1 MTVLIPTAGLG
12 SRLKS
17 LTNFYNKS
25 MIPIGNLPVISHII
39 DSYEAKT
46 EFIIAIGY
54 GGEHLKEYL
63 SFYHSLNKIKFIQ
76 IKNYSGAG
84 SGLNLTLS
92 ECSKEIKSDF
102 IFHVN
107 DAILKE
113 KILQNYT
120 TDTLIITNKYS
131 DKKDFRKVSIK
142 DDKINKIYEK
152 SHNSQKTKLFTY
164 VGIGYVKIIFC
175 LMT

>member
-54 GGEHLKEYL
+54 
-63 SFYHSLNKIKFIQ
+63 
-76 IKNYSGAG
+76 
-84 SGLNLTLS
+84 
-92 ECSKEIKSDF
+92 
-102 IFHVN
+102 VN
-107 DAILKE
+107 IL
-113 KILQNYT
+113 
-120 TDTLIITNKYS
+120 
-131 DKKDFRKVSIK
+131 
-142 DDKINKIYEK
+142 
-152 SHNSQKTKLFTY
+152 
-164 VGIGYVKIIFC
+164 
-175 LMT
+175 